1 MVRELWDVRVVCGW
15 WLEDVTWG
23 WHRDVVHRMRVV
35 QPHSPC
41 TSHSSRE
48 VRLEAAIVEIRIGW
62 RLWRARGGPARRTTA
77 AATAV
82 AAAAAAARPV
92 RAGLHHTLFQNSVST
107 RRCCLYSPIDAAS
120 VRMCEYGRRVTF
132 V

>member
-1 MVRELWDVRVVCGW
+1 MVRELWDVRLVCGW

-48 VRLEAAIVEIRIGW
+48 VRLEAAIVEIRMLDG
-62 RLWRARGGPARRTTA
+62 RLPRRLLLRLRLRLPDRYVPVSIILFSRTLFRL
-77 AATAV
+77 
-82 AAAAAAARPV
+82 AAAAFILRSML
-92 RAGLHHTLFQNSVST
+92 RACACVSMG
-107 RRCCLYSPIDAAS
+107 
-120 VRMCEYGRRVTF
+120 VE
-132 V
+132 